1 MTGGAARGLDF
12 RLARRLGVPCTGLR
26 LEERRAC
33 YPRAGMLTLLASS
46 VLLCAYTWIGYP
58 LAMYV
63 LSRVRPMSVAQNP
76 EWSPSVSVCMAVH
89 NGAGHV
95 EAKLSSL
102 LSQAYPAD
110 RIEVLVYA
118 DGCTDG
124 TVDMVSAISA
134 RDSRVK
140 LLVGATRAGKPT
152 ALNQMRRH
160 ASGEVLVMT
169 DVRQPISLRSFRAL
183 VSALGDERV
192 GCVSGRLILEGAT
205 GAGFYWTYENWIRHL
220 EARFRG
226 LVGVT
231 GSLYAVR
238 RADFAELPAD
248 TILDDMWIPMRLRLA
263 GKLLLLASEAEAKDD
278 AIGDARE
285 FSRKARTLAGNYQL
299 FARLPRLLVPFVNPS
314 WFEIV
319 SHKLLRLICPWALL
333 VLPVAT
339 VSALEARGGHAGLL
353 ASALWLFAATQVFF
367 LIVAMLGPRAGRVGV
382 LARSFVVLNAAAI
395 VGLWR
400 FLSGRQQITW

>member
-1 MTGGAARGLDF
+1 
-12 RLARRLGVPCTGLR
+12 
-26 LEERRAC
+26 
-33 YPRAGMLTLLASS
+33 MLTLLASS
-46 VLLCAYTWIGYP
+46 VFLCAYTWIGYP
-58 LAMYV
+58 LAIYL
-63 LSRVRPMSVAQNP
+63 LSRVRPMSVPQSP
-76 EWSPSVSVCMAVH
+76 EWSPSVSACMAVH

-102 LSQAYPAD
+102 LSQNYPAD

-124 TVDMVSAISA
+124 TVDLVTAAST
-134 RDSRVK
+134 RDPRVK

-152 ALNQMRRH
+152 ALNHMRRH

-169 DVRQPISLRSFRAL
+169 DVRQPLSPRSFRAL

-192 GCVSGRLILEGAT
+192 GCVSGSLVLEGAT

-238 RADFAELPAD
+238 RADFAELPTD

-263 GKLLLLASEAEAKDD
+263 GKLLLLASEAKAKDD
-278 AIGDARE
+278 AVGDGRE

-319 SHKLLRLICPWALL
+319 SHKLLRLVCPWALL

-339 VSALEARGGHAGLL
+339 VAALAATGGQAGVLEGALSLFVASQVLFLIAAGL
-353 ASALWLFAATQVFF
+353 
-367 LIVAMLGPRAGRVGV
+367 GHRAGRGGI
-382 LARSFVVLNAAAI
+382 LARTFVVLNAAAI

-400 FLSGRQQITW
+400 FLSGRQSITW